1 MARLAAPAPLK
12 GPVTRRA
19 TELVLTGLVG
29 TLIGVATFVG
39 QTHLD
44 PPWSVLV
51 NSASPWLC
59 GAFLAGAL
67 QRRWLAGAL
76 AGLGACVLEVGAFYF
91 VAFARGTGADGRVV
105 VFWTLCAFA
114 GGPLFGWAGW
124 AWRRASDATKVW
136 AAVFP
141 AATFLGEAIGGYVLR
156 FPHVAEAV
164 LYGAIGLA
172 LFAILALPPRRPG
185 AALAAL
191 LVLGAAGVVIFGPVI
206 AIAYG
211 GAVGP

>member
-1 MARLAAPAPLK
+1 MAHLATPAPRE
-12 GPVTRRA
+12 GPAIRRI
-19 TELVLTGLVG
+19 TELALAGLVG

-67 QRRWLAGAL
+67 QRRWPAGVL
-76 AGLGACVLEVGAFYF
+76 SGLGACVLEVGAFYF
-91 VAFARGTGADGRVV
+91 VAFAHGAEANGRVV

-124 AWRRASDATKVW
+124 AWRHARGAVKVW
-136 AAVFP
+136 AAAFP
-141 AATFLGEAIGGYVLR
+141 AATFLGEAIGGYVVR
-156 FPHVAEAV
+156 FPHLAEAA
-164 LYGAIGLA
+164 LYGSIGIALFGLLVLPLRRHATA
-172 LFAILALPPRRPG
+172 LFA
-185 AALAAL
+185 
-191 LVLGAAGVVIFGPVI
+191 LVALGAAGVVIFGPVL
-206 AIAYG
+206 AVAYG
-211 GAVGP
+211 SAVGP